1 MAVRDYCIDS
11 DILIDYLRGFPES
24 RDFFLNASNGRTLFV
39 SAVNVVEIYS
49 GKDTKEKLKR
59 ENIGEFLSNFK
70 IIPLHETVAKRAG
83 MLRRDYGKPFAD
95 TIIAATAIEYNLT
108 LVTRNEKHFR
118 GIAELKIFV
127 PY

>member
-1 MAVRDYCIDS
+1 MAVKDYCIDS
-11 DILIDYLRGFPES
+11 DILIDYLRGFPDS
-24 RDFFLNASNGRTLFV
+24 RNFFLGASNGRVLFL
-39 SAVNVVEIYS
+39 SAINVVEIYS
-49 GKDTKEKLKR
+49 GKDTKEKHAR
-59 ENIGEFLSNFK
+59 EKIEEFLSNFK

-95 TIIAATAIEYNLT
+95 TIIAATAIEYDLT

-118 GIAELKIFV
+118 GIAGLKILV